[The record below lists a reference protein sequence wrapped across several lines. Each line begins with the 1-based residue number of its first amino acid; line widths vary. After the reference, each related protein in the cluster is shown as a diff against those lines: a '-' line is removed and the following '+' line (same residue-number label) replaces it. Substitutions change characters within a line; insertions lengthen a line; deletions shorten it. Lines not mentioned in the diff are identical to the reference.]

1 MLTTII
7 LFICVL
13 GAFFLWRKSCAA
25 LEMAEADGKKVRDAY
40 FPVSRAEDK
49 LKQIKEKYSD
59 LQIKYNKTFSRLS
72 DNKKKLSL
80 YNLGVGTSDDT
91 SYAFISET
99 KEVRK
104 IEAELAQVKEDL
116 KEMVKNKTACICS
129 MSKDVRVNGR
139 KAGAT
144 KLFNR
149 EIKLRIRCLDNEFKA
164 ASSMVD
170 WNNINRLSQRARE
183 TFDDINNSGRI
194 VKTQL
199 SESYFKLKN
208 KELRLTYELN
218 QIKADIKEEQ
228 REEALIAKEAERE
241 EKRIIDAANK
251 ARKER
256 EIMEKLVAHELS
268 KLESSSDEQKE
279 LYELHKLE
287 LEVLKKKEVRAQS
300 LAQQTRAGYVYIIS
314 NRVSF
319 GGGMVKI
326 GMTRRADPDE
336 RVKELGDASVPELF
350 DVHAYIYS
358 EDAPSLE
365 KFLHNEFSKQR
376 VNLVN
381 HRKEFFKVDVQ
392 SVVKALDNYQE
403 DYEIE
408 LEPHKDTD
416 MLAVA

>member
-1 MLTTII
+1 MLITII
-7 LFICVL
+7 LFICAL

-25 LEMAEADGKKVRDAY
+25 LEMVEADGKKVRDAY

-59 LQIKYNKTFSRLS
+59 LQIKYNKTFSRLR

-104 IEAELAQVKEDL
+104 IEAKLAQVKEDL

-164 ASSMVD
+164 ACSMVD

-199 SESYFKLKN
+199 SESYFRLKN
-208 KELRLTYELN
+208 KELQLTYELN

-228 REEALIAKEAERE
+228 REEARIAKEAERE

-251 ARKER
+251 ARKDR
-256 EIMEKLVAHELS
+256 EIMEKLVAQELS
-268 KLESSSDEQKE
+268 KLESSSDEQ
-279 LYELHKLE
+279 
-287 LEVLKKKEVRAQS
+287 LEVLKKKEARAQS

-319 GGGMVKI
+319 GEGMVKI

-416 MLAVA
+416 TLAVA